1 MKKHLLKI
9 FLFVTVFAVAQKNKT
24 IGLGRTT
31 IDELKMTVYE
41 KDSTAKA
48 VVLEE
53 IGYTHFN
60 TKGVN
65 YYSKEYYVR
74 IKILR
79 KSGFSLATVEVP
91 FYKKSRLKNIEA
103 ISYNLSDSGEVIK
116 TVLEEKDIHKE
127 KYSKNIRVSSF
138 AVPNVKV
145 GSVIEYKYTYTR
157 NGYGIYDWNFQS
169 DIPKIKTV
177 YKAALSLRSNL
188 QLRLIGFLK
197 PSFESAELKKRC
209 VGVYRCSALHY
220 EMIDVPA
227 FKEEKYLTSKKNY
240 LSRLSF
246 ERKYQNAYVNKAKDN
261 QWGAL
266 DKAFESTYKHRLNQS
281 AFYRRMMPTYLFKE
295 KDNYKK
301 AIQVYKFI
309 QRRFTKDYNL
319 NNRFEDVYEK
329 KTGTAGQINLA
340 LYNALIAAE
349 INANLVA
356 ISTRKNGFVT
366 KLHASLEDFN
376 YKIVKVNIGGKDVFL
391 DASEKNLS
399 FGLLPFKTLNGD
411 GRVLDFKKGSYWQK
425 IVPTLKTKK
434 NTKVTLSLNEDA
446 INGDITIIRTGYSA
460 KLKRD
465 KIEAVNEDS
474 YLEDFE
480 SKYPD
485 LEVDTY
491 SRHNQKNIE
500 EPLKEAFNVSLELE
514 NNQVIKINPF
524 LIGKLN
530 VNPFKMKERKYPVD
544 FGFKRSERYLFSL
557 IVPEAYKIK
566 QLPENIALRLPN
578 KGGTIMLT
586 TMQKNNMVTILY
598 KFYLNKRIFH
608 PIEYQSL
615 KEFYNKVISTQDTF
629 IELEKK

>member
-1 MKKHLLKI
+1 MKRLILYI
-9 FLFVTVFAVAQKNKT
+9 FLFVTLFAVAQKNKT
-24 IGLGRTT
+24 IDLGRTT
-31 IDELKMTVYE
+31 LDELKMIVYE
-41 KDSTAKA
+41 KDSSAKA

-53 IGYTHFN
+53 IGYVHFN
-60 TKGVN
+60 TKGIN
-65 YYSKEYYVR
+65 YYTKEYYVR

-79 KSGFSLATVEVP
+79 KSGFNLATVEVP

-138 AVPNVKV
+138 AVPNIKV

-157 NGYGIYDWNFQS
+157 NDYGIYDWNFQS

-197 PSFESAELKKRC
+197 PTFENAELKKRC

-220 EMIDVPA
+220 EMLDVPA

-246 ERKYQNAYVNKAKDN
+246 ERKYQSAYVDKTKDN
-261 QWGAL
+261 QWGTL
-266 DKAFESTYKHRLNQS
+266 DKAFESAYKYRLNQS
-281 AFYRRMMPTYLFKE
+281 AFYRRMMPSYLFKE
-295 KDNYKK
+295 KDSYKRVLQ
-301 AIQVYKFI
+301 IYKFI

-319 NNRFEDVYEK
+319 DNRFDEVYEK

-349 INANLVA
+349 INANLIAV
-356 ISTRKNGFVT
+356 STRKNGFVT

-376 YKIVKVNIGGKDVFL
+376 YKIVKVNIEGKDVFL

-399 FGLLPFKTLNGD
+399 FGILPFKTLNGD

-425 IVPTLKTKK
+425 IVPTIKTKK
-434 NTKVTLSLNEDA
+434 NTRINLSLNEDG
-446 INGDITIIRTGYSA
+446 INGVITIIRAGYSA
-460 KLKRD
+460 KFKRD
-465 KIEAVNEDS
+465 KIEAVNEES

-480 SKYPD
+480 SKNPD
-485 LEVDTY
+485 LEVNTY
-491 SRHNQKNIE
+491 SRENEKALE
-500 EPLKEAFNVSLELE
+500 KPLKETFNVSLELE
-514 NNQVIKINPF
+514 NNQTIKINPF

-530 VNPFKMKERKYPVD
+530 VNPFKIKERKYPVD
-544 FGFKRSERYLFSL
+544 FGFKKSERYLFSL
-557 IVPEAYKIK
+557 TVPEMYKIK
-566 QLPENIALRLPN
+566 QLPKNLAIRLPN
-578 KGGTIMLT
+578 NGGTIMLT
-586 TMQKNNMVTILY
+586 TIQKNNTITILY
-598 KFYLNKRIFH
+598 KFYLNKRIFY
-608 PIEYQSL
+608 PSEYQLL
-615 KEFYNKVISTQDTF
+615 KEFYNKIISTQDTY
-629 IELEKK
+629 IELERK